1 MPLIVLGY
9 EKHNM
14 HTNYPDT
21 LKERKIED
29 KGTHK
34 NEMKWNEM
42 KSNQIKSN
50 KIKCNKIKQKQNKI
64 KQNKIKQNKMK

>member
-42 KSNQIKSN
+42 KWNEIKSNQIR
-50 KIKCNKIKQKQNKI
+50 
-64 KQNKIKQNKMK
+64 